1 MLAAGCARGGAA
13 TEPAPSCRPHAGG
26 TSLTSAK
33 QVAVSYVTD
42 IAAHHYDAAGRATE
56 PCNRRQYADIRK
68 LWKFMAGMPVGQS
81 QVKAQARKGTTWPG
95 SAQVDVTVY
104 IRFGTPPYS
113 SWITAATRTLRLDSR
128 PGGWRV
134 TTDVTKK
141 QKGKLSAY
149 GFQSYNRPVFL
160 SGDRATVVYS
170 AASDEGDARTILRTA
185 DSVVGQLWR
194 RYGGGRAAQ
203 RPILFLVRN
212 RKQAER
218 LAHVQLGV
226 TRTPAGFQYS
236 SYAYIDLPQWESYD
250 GADQRS
256 MVVHELTHVASRAWL
271 QKAPHSLVEGVAMY
285 EENLWRMQHHLGR
298 TALVDLRAF
307 YRHGFPSMTIWERRE
322 TDWGFAKPIRRGRVL
337 HGRHDDGAAD
347 RQSPRYGSRR
357 FAGWARHFRS
367 VPGAR
372 LLGGGRRLGIS
383 PGGWGLV
390 RPGGCGG
397 ARRGRCP
404 ERCLEGAAGLNVE
417 PRTGTLEQCSC
428 HLSIW
433 PAARRSGQPVAT
445 TEP

>member
-1 MLAAGCARGGAA
+1 MQGRLWALGLVAVMLAAGCARGGAA

-26 TSLTSAK
+26 TSLTSAR

-81 QVKAQARKGTTWPG
+81 QVKAQARKGSTWPG

-104 IRFGTPPYS
+104 IRFGTPPFS

-134 TTDVTKK
+134 TTDVTTK

-170 AASDEGDARTILRTA
+170 AASDERDARTILRTA

-250 GADQRS
+250 AADQRS

-298 TALVDLRAF
+298 TVLVDLRAL
-307 YRHGFPSMTIWERRE
+307 YRHSFPSLTVWERRE
-322 TDWGFAKPIRRGRVL
+322 TDWGLRNPYAVDACYMDGMTMVQQIVSH
-337 HGRHDDGAAD
+337 HGGIPA
-347 RQSPRYGSRR
+347 
-357 FAGWARHFRS
+357 
-367 VPGAR
+367 
-372 LLGGGRRLGIS
+372 LRRLGAAFS
-383 PGGWGLV
+383 QRAGTRDFSAADVDSAFRQALGV
-390 RPGGCGG
+390 SFAQVVAEAHAAVG
-397 ARRGRCP
+397 A
-404 ERCLEGAAGLNVE
+404 
-417 PRTGTLEQCSC
+417 
-428 HLSIW
+428 
-433 PAARRSGQPVAT
+433 
-445 TEP
+445 

>member
-1 MLAAGCARGGAA
+1 MGGRLGLGAMGLTAVLLAAAACAHGGAA
-13 TEPAPSCRPHAGG
+13 TAPPPSCQPRSGG
-26 TSLTSAK
+26 TSLAGAK
-33 QVAVSYVTD
+33 QAAVSYVTD
-42 IAAHHYDAAGRATE
+42 IAAHHYDAAGTATE
-56 PCNRRQYADIRK
+56 PCNQHQYTAIRK

-95 SAQVDVTVY
+95 SARVDVTVY

-113 SWITAATRTLRLDSR
+113 SWITAATRTLQLDSR

-160 SGDRATVVYS
+160 SGNRATVVYS
-170 AASDEGDARTILRTA
+170 AASDERDARTILHTA

-194 RYGGGRAAQ
+194 TFGGGRAAQ

-212 RKQAER
+212 RKQAEK
-218 LAHVQLGV
+218 LAHIQLGI

-236 SYAYIDLPQWESYD
+236 SYTYVDLPQWESFD
-250 GADQRS
+250 DADQRS

-285 EENLWRMQHHLGR
+285 EENLWRVQHHLGR

-322 TDWGFAKPIRRGRVL
+322 TDWGLRNPYAVDACYMDGMTMVQQIVSH
-337 HGRHDDGAAD
+337 HGGIPA
-347 RQSPRYGSRR
+347 
-357 FAGWARHFRS
+357 
-367 VPGAR
+367 
-372 LLGGGRRLGIS
+372 LRRLGAAFS
-383 PGGWGLV
+383 QRAGTRDFSAADVDSAFRQALGV
-390 RPGGCGG
+390 SFAQVVAEAHATVG
-397 ARRGRCP
+397 A
-404 ERCLEGAAGLNVE
+404 
-417 PRTGTLEQCSC
+417 
-428 HLSIW
+428 
-433 PAARRSGQPVAT
+433 
-445 TEP
+445 